1 MTTDIEQIRDRIR
14 RLRAMTVENGCT
26 EAEAAVAAEKA
37 LDLML
42 NRAVEDGLKTFR
54 EGRIYRSKRNPQA
67 KRQATAEFTEAMV
80 ERLSRMLWKRMK
92 QAHDEETYALACNAL
107 EERVPDARTVQ
118 HRNQRLRHWDARAAG
133 HAAAGVVRLMD
144 AVKTGFFRK
153 QIGKG

>member
-1 MTTDIEQIRDRIR
+1 
-14 RLRAMTVENGCT
+14 
-26 EAEAAVAAEKA
+26 
-37 LDLML
+37 
-42 NRAVEDGLKTFR
+42 
-54 EGRIYRSKRNPQA
+54 
-67 KRQATAEFTEAMV
+67 
-80 ERLSRMLWKRMK
+80 MK